1 MCLLTFEAS
10 DFSRIG
16 ITSTAAHC
24 SNLKL
29 KQPEGLIKE
38 QLSSGSEPEVAFAFL
53 FFFLSLLSFKIIGC
67 KAFFDSFLSL
77 HSDITKQFH

>member
-10 DFSRIG
+10 DFSRIS

-24 SNLKL
+24 SNLQL

-38 QLSSGSEPEVAFAFL
+38 QLSSGAEPEVAFAF
-53 FFFLSLLSFKIIGC
+53 FFFYSLF
-67 KAFFDSFLSL
+67 
-77 HSDITKQFH
+77 